1 MNNTTG
7 RILIAG
13 TASGCGKTSVVCALL
28 RAFPEKEGFPLPPA
42 NAGRITL
49 TLSSMR
55 GFWEF
60 RQKIWISFSIH
71 PRYSGG
77 CFRSMEKG
85 KIW

>member
-28 RAFPEKEGFPLPPA
+28 RAFQKRGLSLAACKCGPDYIDPL
-42 NAGRITL
+42 
-49 TLSSMR
+49 
-55 GFWEF
+55 FWEF